1 MGGETRYSHCC
12 VVLGITRMAATPGL
26 SLGLLSKSTWAGMS
40 LVSSVHTNVTFLS
53 RSFLPLPCVLRTHF
67 LPGSFWTARQLGSPW
82 GLLSPVANARA
93 DGPSPAQPTAALCP
107 PAQLLPSRRRF
118 PADWGPSASLR
129 SSRDPSARDSWQCGR
144 DRGSWRKGLG
154 GSPADAPATW

>member
-1 MGGETRYSHCC
+1 MLCRG
-12 VVLGITRMAATPGL
+12 
-26 SLGLLSKSTWAGMS
+26 
-40 LVSSVHTNVTFLS
+40 TFLFIPSIWSSLRGFYFILIAKGS
-53 RSFLPLPCVLRTHF
+53 RRHWGSSSCSFGYFWSQKNNRTHF

-118 PADWGPSASLR
+118 PADWDPSASLR

-154 GSPADAPATW
+154 GSPADALATWREHGGVFRNLPAS